1 MQTYFPLLDDFKP
14 FALTEGQKDQLS
26 QVSALVLEWNQKLN
40 LTSIIDPEQ
49 FWIKHIYDSL
59 TCLPLVFAFGAS
71 SVIDIGTGAGFPGIP
86 LKIAYPEM
94 HLTLAESVKKKTDF
108 CRLAVDTLELSNVTV
123 IAERAEI
130 LGQHPSHREQ
140 YDWAIARAVAPLN
153 VLAEYLLPLVNIGG
167 HALAQKSGS
176 VGEEISKA
184 NNAIQRLG
192 GKIDNVIA
200 AELPQDFGSRT
211 LVTIKKIKP
220 TVAEYPRRPGIPKKT
235 PLS

>member
-26 QVSALVLEWNQKLN
+26 QFSALVLEWNQKLN
-40 LTSIIDPEQ
+40 LTSITDPEQ

-94 HLTLAESVKKKTDF
+94 RLTLAESVNKKADF
-108 CRLAVDTLELSNVTV
+108 CRLAVDTLELPNVTV
-123 IAERAEI
+123 IAERAEM
-130 LGQHPSHREQ
+130 LGQHPAHREQ

-153 VLAEYLLPLVNIGG
+153 VLAEYLLPLVHAGG
-167 HALAQKSGS
+167 HALAQKGAN
-176 VGEEISKA
+176 VGEEIRIA
-184 NNAIQRLG
+184 ENAIKLLG
-192 GKIDNVIA
+192 GKLEKVAQI
-200 AELPQDFGSRT
+200 ELPQDFGSRT

-220 TVAEYPRRPGIPKKT
+220 TAAEFPRRPGIPKKT